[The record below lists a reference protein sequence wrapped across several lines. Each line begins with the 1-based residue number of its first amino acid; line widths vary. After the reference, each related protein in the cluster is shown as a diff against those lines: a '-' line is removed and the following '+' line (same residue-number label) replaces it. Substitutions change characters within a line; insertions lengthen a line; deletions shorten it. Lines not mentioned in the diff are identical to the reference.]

1 MDTRSRQVWFS
12 RLGASSIETL
22 RRLAVWGNLAT
33 AAIVAA
39 APYISPRPVSERP
52 LYEATAATIGC
63 FGLLL
68 LLGRRWPPLLVR
80 GLAVLLPTCALLV
93 LVSSSELAGV
103 LPMLL
108 VWSVQMTAYFGTR
121 ASTLALALLIAVGLG
136 IGVAV
141 SPDQRL
147 SPLAWAVV
155 VLVCGMCGAAV
166 RVIAER
172 GDLLMRIL
180 DNRASQDAV
189 TGLLNRRGFDDR
201 LALLWQAD
209 QDGDLSVVF
218 FDLDHFKL
226 VNDTYGHANG
236 DLVLR
241 AFAAVLQRSV
251 RQGDVVARTGG
262 EEFGVV
268 LPDRAGRTALARA
281 EVIVEAFGATRVAYS
296 DGVLRCTV
304 SAGVAARSDGYR
316 SAAELCRAA
325 DRALYSAKD
334 AGRNCAVLAGG

>member
-1 MDTRSRQVWFS
+1 MDTSTRQVWFS
-12 RLGASSIETL
+12 RLGTSSTETL
-22 RRLAVWGNLAT
+22 RRLAVWGNLAI
-33 AAIVAA
+33 AAVIAA

-52 LYEATAATIGC
+52 LYAATAGVIGG

-68 LLGRRWPPLLVR
+68 VLGRRWPSWLVQ

-93 LVSSSELAGV
+93 LISTSALAGV

-121 ASTLALALLIAVGLG
+121 ASTLALALLIALGLG

-141 SPDQRL
+141 SPDRRL
-147 SPLAWAVV
+147 SPLAWVVV
-155 VLVCGMCGAAV
+155 VLVCVMCGAAV

-180 DNRASQDAV
+180 DDRASQDAV

-209 QDGDLSVVF
+209 QGDDLSVVF

-262 EEFGVV
+262 EEFSVV
-268 LPDRAGRTALARA
+268 LPDRAGRAALARA
-281 EVIVEAFGATRVAYS
+281 EVIVEAFGATRVEYS

-304 SAGVAARSDGYR
+304 SAGVAARTAGYR
-316 SAAELCRAA
+316 SATELCRAA

-334 AGRNCAVLAGG
+334 AGRNCAVLDGG